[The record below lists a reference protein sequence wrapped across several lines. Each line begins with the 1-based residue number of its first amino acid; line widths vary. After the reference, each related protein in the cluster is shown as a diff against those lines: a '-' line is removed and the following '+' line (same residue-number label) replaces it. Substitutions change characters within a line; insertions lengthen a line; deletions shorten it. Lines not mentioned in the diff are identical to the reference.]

1 MRTKISA
8 LAVLAGLALVFTGVL
23 YGQVA
28 KQAPPIERTQWK
40 LTWVEGTTVES
51 TAPRTAFIMLNP
63 VTHRMSGSGGC
74 NHLTGVYELDGGH
87 LQFKGPARTM
97 MACAGGMGVEDKL
110 VDALEKVRQW
120 KISSDELELQDDS
133 GQDLARF
140 VPTPGQ

>member
-1 MRTKISA
+1 MQTKIRGLA
-8 LAVLAGLALVFTGVL
+8 MHAVLAMLLSGVV

-28 KQAPPIERTQWK
+28 KQAASLERTQWK
-40 LTWVEGTTVES
+40 LTWVEGSKVES

-74 NHLTGVYELDGGH
+74 NNLLGSYELDGDH
-87 LQFKGPARTM
+87 LQFQGTARTL
-97 MACAGGMGVEDKL
+97 MACAAGTGTEAKL

-140 VPTPGQ
+140 APTAAQ